1 MTFDRIPDKAT
12 LNPTKFVAHVTDQQL
27 VNFKTLLN
35 LSPIGPETYQ
45 NTTRTDGQYGIGRK
59 WLIDMKDYWL
69 HKYDWRKTEDHI
81 NSFPNFT
88 VPIKGRDGDTYT
100 VHFVAIF
107 SEKADAVPVC
117 LLHGWPGSF
126 LEYLHFLNVAKSKYS
141 PKNLPYHYVVPS
153 IPGYA
158 FSSGP
163 SVKQEWNHEEIA
175 YVMNELMVG
184 LGLGSGYIAH
194 GGDIGSFLSR
204 ILAVRYDACKAIH
217 LSFCLMPS
225 EPPGVDPADVTASEK
240 ANLSR
245 LVEFTTR
252 GNAYA
257 KEHGTKGATIGLALS
272 ASPLALLCWIGEKY
286 NEWTDTPLG
295 PQEILDSVMLYWL
308 TETFPRCI
316 YPYIELFGRG
326 DASTVFHPHPE
337 YYCQKPIGYSYFPLE
352 LGPIPLAWAKTT
364 GNIVWHRAHES
375 VSLGLKDFRSVFPF
389 LTIYFYVLLTPTN
402 NRSPKNTGRSF
413 RSTRETQGAP
423 ARPGRL
429 HHITQ
434 LGQMRARPTR
444 SATWTENEIALD
456 YRMGIFNAIQNK
468 LSSTYSP

>member
-1 MTFDRIPDKAT
+1 MTFDRIPNKAT
-12 LNPTKFVAHVTDQQL
+12 LKPTKFVSHVTDQQL
-27 VNFKTLLN
+27 LDFKTLLH
-35 LSPIGPETYQ
+35 LSPIGPETYE

-59 WLIDMKDYWL
+59 WLVDMKDYWL
-69 HKYDWRKTEDHI
+69 NEYDWRKTEEHI

-88 VPIKGRDGDTYT
+88 VPIKGRDGDKYT
-100 VHFVAIF
+100 MHFVAMF

-141 PKNLPYHYVVPS
+141 PKDLPFHYIVPS

-163 SVKQEWNHEEIA
+163 SVKQEWNNEDIA
-175 YVMNELMVG
+175 YVMNELMAG
-184 LGLGSGYIAH
+184 LGFGSGYIAH

-225 EPPGVDPADVTASEK
+225 EPPGIDPTDVTASEK
-240 ANLSR
+240 ASLSR
-245 LVEFTTR
+245 LIEFNTK

-286 NEWTDTPLG
+286 NEWTDTPLIR
-295 PQEILDSVMLYWL
+295 QDILDSVMLYWL

-316 YPYIELFGRG
+316 YPYIDFFGRG

-375 VSLGLKDFRSVFPF
+375 VSLGLSSIFPF
-389 LTIYFYVLLTPTN
+389 LMIYLTYFQRPLTIVH
-402 NRSPKNTGRSF
+402 PKI
-413 RSTRETQGAP
+413 QGGHFAALEKP
-423 ARPGRL
+423 KEL
-429 HHITQ
+429 QQDQEEFITS
-434 LGQMRARPTR
+434 LNWG
-444 SATWTENEIALD
+444 
-456 YRMGIFNAIQNK
+456 K
-468 LSSTYSP
+468 